1 MPRRGERHKFDP
13 GIFTGNPLGGRT
25 PEQAYALLRWGNPA
39 REKFTIN
46 APEPMVALG
55 ELAQLIAED
64 GARAQYADDHR
75 SPFLAVG
82 CATNLL
88 YIVPR
93 PNGRPLDVPVGP
105 YEPRA
110 RLRQVDYYSDKGG
123 EESYYYHRHER
134 PFPTL
139 FYSPSGVGIIVPAN
153 HKGMRSFAVAE
164 GGIVG

>member
-1 MPRRGERHKFDP
+1 MPRRGERHKFP
-13 GIFTGNPLGGRT
+13 AGIFTGNPLAGRT
-25 PEQAYALLRWGNPA
+25 PDEAYELLRWGNPA

-46 APEPMVALG
+46 APEPLVALG
-55 ELAQLIAED
+55 ELAQLITDD
-64 GARAQYADDHR
+64 GQVAQYADDHT

-82 CATNLL
+82 HSSNLL

-93 PNGRPLDVPVGP
+93 PHSRPLDVPHGP
-105 YEPRA
+105 YVARA
-110 RLRQVDYYSDKGG
+110 RLKQTDYYSDKGG

-134 PFPTL
+134 PYPTL
-139 FYSPSGVGIIVPAN
+139 YYSPSGVGIIAPAN